1 MRPIHLSDLH
11 HAAISL
17 SSVPLGERK
26 HQFAQALSR
35 ADIADRYRKRLRK
48 AHPQFGIGTLTSA
61 LSIHL
66 PNDTDRP
73 TDEDYLRAML
83 VVVTGLLH
91 RAGHN
96 SA

>member
-1 MRPIHLSDLH
+1 MRSVHLSDLH
-11 HAAISL
+11 NAAMLL
-17 SSVPLGERK
+17 SSVPHGLREDVFV
-26 HQFAQALSR
+26 QWLWR

-61 LSIHL
+61 LPARL
-66 PNDTDRP
+66 PSAADGP
-73 TDEDYLRAML
+73 TDDDYLRAMR

-91 RAGHN
+91 RAGHI